1 MNRPWCAVVLTLL
14 VVALSAPALAQ
25 DATARKV
32 TLDLNGVAPAAAF
45 KAVADAIGVS
55 VTVDAAVT
63 EPVDI
68 TVRNVSAQTALNA
81 ICESLG
87 CQWTL
92 TGGTLVVKPLTSAK
106 VGIVMRS
113 ERGAAVD
120 KAKATARAQ
129 VVLAVFKQKLPSD
142 MKFENAPL
150 DVVNARLSE
159 VLKMTVALTCKD
171 ASVQTLTMD
180 FSNRTLLE
188 ALNSLGERDVR
199 PNAAWR
205 MTIGPLPGDT
215 QTPSIAVMVGPK
227 VVKKTVTK
235 R

>member
-1 MNRPWCAVVLTLL
+1 MNCPWCAVVPTLL

-63 EPVDI
+63 DPVDI

-81 ICESLG
+81 ICESVG

-120 KAKATARAQ
+120 KAKACLLYTS
-129 VVLAVFKQKLPSD
+129 PSPRD
-142 MKFENAPL
+142 GL
-150 DVVNARLSE
+150 LS
-159 VLKMTVALTCKD
+159 
-171 ASVQTLTMD
+171 
-180 FSNRTLLE
+180 
-188 ALNSLGERDVR
+188 
-199 PNAAWR
+199 R
-205 MTIGPLPGDT
+205 M
-215 QTPSIAVMVGPK
+215 PSSA
-227 VVKKTVTK
+227 
-235 R
+235 